1 MNKESIKVIP
11 ECLEKIGNFTPAR
24 HRETR
29 KTLIST
35 LPFAVLIVIIRYIHK
50 ERMVDKQYEHEE
62 LRLQMEHEEK
72 MLEIEMEHEETML
85 QLTHTHE
92 EIMEKI
98 KAKLLS
104 RKEESKHEK
113 DN

>member
-1 MNKESIKVIP
+1 MNKESVKVIP

-29 KTLIST
+29 KTIICT

-50 ERMVDKQYEHEE
+50 ERMTDK
-62 LRLQMEHEEK
+62 RFK
-72 MLEIEMEHEETML
+72 HEETML
-85 QLTHTHE
+85 QIEYAHE
-92 EIMEKI
+92 EKMAEI
-98 KAKLLS
+98 KAKLLN
-104 RKEESKHEK
+104 RVEESKHEK

>member
-29 KTLIST
+29 KTMICT
-35 LPFAVLIVIIRYIHK
+35 LPFTVLIVIIRYIHK
-50 ERMVDKQYEHEE
+50 ERMADKQF
-62 LRLQMEHEEK
+62 K
-72 MLEIEMEHEETML
+72 HEETML
-85 QLTHTHE
+85 QIEYVHE
-92 EIMEKI
+92 EKMEEI
-98 KAKLLS
+98 KSNLLS
-104 RKEESKHEK
+104 RAEEGKHEK

>member
-29 KTLIST
+29 KTMICT
-35 LPFAVLIVIIRYIHK
+35 LPFTVLIVIIRYIHK
-50 ERMVDKQYEHEE
+50 ERMADKQF
-62 LRLQMEHEEK
+62 K
-72 MLEIEMEHEETML
+72 HEETM
-85 QLTHTHE
+85 E
-92 EIMEKI
+92 EI
-98 KAKLLS
+98 KANLLS
-104 RKEESKHEK
+104 RAEEGKHEK